1 MAIVLAALSLLGL
14 GIFGPGIATGLVSGG
29 PQLSAGAAVG
39 TGLAVGG
46 AAIAAGGA
54 TMLAARGG
62 SAALSGSAA
71 LVRGG
76 ASAAGAAS
84 SAYTLGSMGGSGKS
98 GIAGGLG
105 GVAHAGASAA
115 ISPLKRA
122 ASRAT
127 DSLKSSYADGVRGGV
142 AATGGSSTMGTL
154 GGGQPPSPAT
164 PTSAEGPPAWA
175 QQMRRSRAMSHGV
188 TAAAHAVRAGDSHGG
203 GSSVSLSESDRS

>member
-1 MAIVLAALSLLGL
+1 
-14 GIFGPGIATGLVSGG
+14 
-29 PQLSAGAAVG
+29 
-39 TGLAVGG
+39 
-46 AAIAAGGA
+46 
-54 TMLAARGG
+54 MLAARGG
-62 SAALSGSAA
+62 SAALSGGAA
-71 LVRGG
+71 LARGG

-115 ISPLKRA
+115 ISPLKRG

-175 QQMRRSRAMSHGV
+175 QQRSATAPTPASTLRDRRV
-188 TAAAHAVRAGDSHGG
+188 TRG
-203 GSSVSLSESDRS
+203 GSARNRMGATVSESLMRVILPLSRRLAGLRPGSVPFGRS